1 MDAKSFRN
9 RCVRAGQIAVGLC
22 IIANFLPGIYLWLA
36 HGIMPSFKDIIQL
49 WLLAASAYAVS
60 WVVQPL
66 AYYGAIG
73 TAGSYLSWVVGSV
86 VDIRLPAVTMA
97 QEIAD
102 VKSGTEEGEVI
113 SMLAVAVSV
122 FVSVSMITVF
132 TIAGT
137 KLIPLLPEFITNSFS
152 YILPS
157 LFGAVYVS
165 LAKKNM
171 KLGLGTLAVALV
183 VLVLA
188 SFTTIKG
195 ALVNLFVVIMGMVVA
210 RIVYVSG
217 RKNAEK
223 SK

>member
-1 MDAKSFRN
+1 M
-9 RCVRAGQIAVGLC
+9 
-22 IIANFLPGIYLWLA
+22 
-36 HGIMPSFKDIIQL
+36 
-49 WLLAASAYAVS
+49 
-60 WVVQPL
+60 
-66 AYYGAIG
+66 
-73 TAGSYLSWVVGSV
+73 
-86 VDIRLPAVTMA
+86 
-97 QEIAD
+97 
-102 VKSGTEEGEVI
+102 
-113 SMLAVAVSV
+113 
-122 FVSVSMITVF
+122 
-132 TIAGT
+132 
-137 KLIPLLPEFITNSFS
+137 IPLLPEFITNSFS

-188 SFTTIKG
+188 SFTTVKG

>member
-1 MDAKSFRN
+1 
-9 RCVRAGQIAVGLC
+9 
-22 IIANFLPGIYLWLA
+22 
-36 HGIMPSFKDIIQL
+36 
-49 WLLAASAYAVS
+49 
-60 WVVQPL
+60 
-66 AYYGAIG
+66 
-73 TAGSYLSWVVGSV
+73 
-86 VDIRLPAVTMA
+86 MA